1 MTPSRRA
8 AETANMS
15 TAIVLDP
22 SAFMAQSMR
31 YLGQVR
37 WSKAGVLQQAVEVT
51 TYGPPGGPESV
62 VEWRDVPTEGDA

>member
-1 MTPSRRA
+1 MTSSRRA

-15 TAIVLDP
+15 TAIVVDP
-22 SAFMAQSMR
+22 SACVAQSMR

-37 WSKAGVLQQAVEVT
+37 WLKSGVLQQSVEVT
-51 TYGPPGGPESV
+51 TYGSPGGPESV